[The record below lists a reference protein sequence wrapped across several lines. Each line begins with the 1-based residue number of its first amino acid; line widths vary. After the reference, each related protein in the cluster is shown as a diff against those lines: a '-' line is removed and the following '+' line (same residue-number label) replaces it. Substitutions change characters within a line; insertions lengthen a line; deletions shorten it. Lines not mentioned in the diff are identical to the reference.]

1 MLAPTY
7 PFGLP
12 HIIAKDHLPCPA
24 ALASL
29 WSMSFILAP
38 WVPGICLN
46 SYLSQEHA
54 LFTWLTP
61 LGQKQ
66 VSLFHLPA

>member
-12 HIIAKDHLPCPA
+12 HIIAKDHLPGPA

-66 VSLFHLPA
+66 VSLSHLPA